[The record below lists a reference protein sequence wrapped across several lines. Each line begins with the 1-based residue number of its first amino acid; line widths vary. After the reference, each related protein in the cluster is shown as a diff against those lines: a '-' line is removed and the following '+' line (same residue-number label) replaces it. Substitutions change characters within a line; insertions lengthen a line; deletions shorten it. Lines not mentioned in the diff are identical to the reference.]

1 MVRAHVGSRGR
12 ASPPPTM
19 SGIRLA
25 PTVDQSCPLDV
36 AGGDGNSL
44 RIAAYCVAEYVNG
57 LYSTMGRTRRSAA
70 PLPPVTHRCRH
81 WWTHGS

>member
-36 AGGDGNSL
+36 AGSDGNSL
-44 RIAAYCVAEYVNG
+44 RIAAHCVAEYVNG
-57 LYSTMGRTRRSAA
+57 LLHLGTMRRRDAHEAGLS
-70 PLPPVTHRCRH
+70 HCRDGEYAVLM
-81 WWTHGS
+81 T